1 MDEDIE
7 HICDALYHEDCVIID
22 KDGNGKCRD
31 EMKKNHAKKLE
42 IGSKCSVL
50 LFRVISFDTIEIKY
64 SLKNDQEEKI
74 ICQLITTN
82 DNNQIVKAEVMIEES
97 LSKDDVVC
105 KKLVKSTFPKKR
117 QSEKEAAENDEEQ
130 EKEKRSKRRK
140 LSGVEP
146 QLNMTAA
153 AA

>member
-1 MDEDIE
+1 MEVWMRASSTSVTPCI
-7 HICDALYHEDCVIID
+7 
-22 KDGNGKCRD
+22 
-31 EMKKNHAKKLE
+31 MKIVSLSIRTVTESAENHAKKLE

-105 KKLVKSTFPKKR
+105 KKLVKSTFPRKR